1 MDYRKIKQLINR
13 LEKLQKE
20 EALLESKI
28 KKIKEQI
35 NITQSELNKLLSLPN
50 NNIQQPQTSSTIN

>member
-1 MDYRKIKQLINR
+1 MDYKKIKQLINK

-35 NITQSELNKLLSLPN
+35 NITQSELNRLLSLSN
-50 NNIQQPQTSSTIN
+50 NQPQTSSSIN

>member
-1 MDYRKIKQLINR
+1 MDYKKIKQLINK

-35 NITQSELNKLLSLPN
+35 NITQTELNRLLSLSN
-50 NNIQQPQTSSTIN
+50 NQPQTSSSINQ

>member
-1 MDYRKIKQLINR
+1 MDYRKIKQLINK

-50 NNIQQPQTSSTIN
+50 NIIQPQTTSTIN

>member
-1 MDYRKIKQLINR
+1 MDYKKIKQLINK

-35 NITQSELNKLLSLPN
+35 NITQSELNRLLSLSN
-50 NNIQQPQTSSTIN
+50 NQPQTSSSINQ

>member
-13 LEKLQKE
+13 LEKLQKK

-35 NITQSELNKLLSLPN
+35 NITQSELNKLLSLPK

>member
-1 MDYRKIKQLINR
+1 MDYRKIKQLINK

-35 NITQSELNKLLSLPN
+35 NITQTELNKLLSLPN
-50 NNIQQPQTSSTIN
+50 NNIQSHSTTTN

>member
-35 NITQSELNKLLSLPN
+35 SNTQNELNKLLSIAN
-50 NNIQQPQTSSTIN
+50 NQPQTTSTIN

>member
-1 MDYRKIKQLINR
+1 MDYRKIKQLINK

-20 EALLESKI
+20 KAVLESKI

-35 NITQSELNKLLSLPN
+35 NITQTELNRLLSFPN
-50 NNIQQPQTSSTIN
+50 NNIQPHSTTTN

>member
-1 MDYRKIKQLINR
+1 MDYRKIKQLINK

-35 NITQSELNKLLSLPN
+35 NITQSELNRLLSLPN

>member
-1 MDYRKIKQLINR
+1 MDYRKIKQLINK

>member
-1 MDYRKIKQLINR
+1 MDYRKIKQLINK

-35 NITQSELNKLLSLPN
+35 NITQSELNRLLSIAN

>member
-1 MDYRKIKQLINR
+1 MDYRKIKQLINK

-35 NITQSELNKLLSLPN
+35 NITQSELNRFLSIAN
-50 NNIQQPQTSSTIN
+50 NNIQPHSTTTN

>member
-1 MDYRKIKQLINR
+1 MDYRKIKQLINK

-20 EALLESKI
+20 EILLESKI

-35 NITQSELNKLLSLPN
+35 NITQSELNKLLSIAN
-50 NNIQQPQTSSTIN
+50 NNNQPHSTTTN